1 MLRFGPPRS
10 FTYAS
15 ACPWLGHPVSGLFIA
30 TWRPIQARFHYASDN
45 CLKLATTNNSLDRST
60 KSTPSPINWLRLLVR
75 TQFQDLFHS
84 PSGVL
89 LTFPSR
95 YLFTID
101 RKIYLALEGG
111 PSGFS
116 QGFTCPD
123 LLNNIDDKVRKT
135 WYTGLSPSLAQ
146 LSNCFYSHYE
156 FLTLWKLVLALP
168 TFCRQL
174 ILRSVSRKR
183 VSICYNPLK
192 TFV

>member
-10 FTYAS
+10 FTCAS
-15 ACPWLGHPVSGLFIA
+15 TCPWIGHSVSGLFIA
-30 TWRPIQARFHYASDN
+30 TIRPIQPRFHYASDN

-89 LTFPSR
+89 LSFPSR

-111 PSGFS
+111 PSGFN

-123 LLNNIDDKVRKT
+123 LLDNIDDKVRKT
-135 WYTGLSPSLAQ
+135 WYTGLSPSLAS
-146 LSNCFYSHYE
+146 LSKLFYSHYE
-156 FLTLWKLVLALP
+156 FFTLWKLVLALP
-168 TFCRQL
+168 ALCR
-174 ILRSVSRKR
+174 
-183 VSICYNPLK
+183 
-192 TFV
+192 